1 MIALAAGACTKE
13 VEVPVEKRVVETV
26 IVEKEVPGQTIK
38 VVETVLVEKIVA
50 GEKVTVVETV
60 IVEKNVPG
68 AKVIETVVVEKEVPV
83 EKQVVVT
90 ATALPPTAV
99 PPKGPVTWTIGFPDD
114 ITSLNVW
121 DIMGPASTAYNFYAM
136 LNQYP
141 ALMALSDQ
149 RFDYVPMLATDFPGD
164 VVQEGDFW
172 TTTVAMRDDATWS
185 DGEPIDANDVVFTVA
200 TALEFE
206 LPGNWGSN
214 IDSAVVDHAEAVDQ
228 FTLKIYFK
236 SKPGLSRWQYGL
248 AQTIIVA
255 EHYWAPVAEAAKAEA
270 ELLDRQNAL
279 YGHKPVNEP
288 KAGELVFQK
297 WEPGAFVA
305 LEKNPTYYWQDSTVT
320 QHESG
325 AYAETIGGKTFSA
338 YGEPGGDVAL
348 KLTRSVDA
356 DAVNFSVF
364 SSQDAA
370 ILALRAGEIDYFLS
384 PLGLSAGL
392 KQQVTGQPGIATIE
406 NPSNG
411 FRYLAFNLRRA
422 PMDNAAFRKA
432 VATLI
437 DKEFLCEKILQ
448 NAAFPIYTAVPE
460 GNGFWWNPDVPQ
472 VGKGL
477 TREERINEVVTLLT
491 GAGFTWD
498 TAPAW
503 NPDGRKVDAGEGL
516 RDPSGNLVTELE
528 ILTPSAGYD
537 PLRATSGIWIEQ
549 WLKEAGIPVK
559 ANLTGFNVIV
569 PRVFEEQD
577 FDMWI
582 LGWGL
587 TIYPDY
593 LADFFHSS
601 QTVLGGLNA
610 GGYSNPEF
618 DALADDFTSETDL
631 DAARAKAFTLQEYLA
646 DDLPYVTLFATPI
659 IEAFRSETVN
669 FAFTDVL
676 DGLQNYFQSINGP
689 LAHTAVD

>member
-1 MIALAAGACTKE
+1 MTTSGFRRLPWVTLAVIAAITLAAVACAKE
-13 VEVPVEKRVVETV
+13 VVEVPVEKRVVETV
-26 IVEKEVPGQTIK
+26 IVEREVP
-38 VVETVLVEKIVA
+38 VEQR
-50 GEKVTVVETV
+50 VVETV
-60 IVEKNVPG
+60 IVEKE
-68 AKVIETVVVEKEVPV
+68 IT
-83 EKQVVVT
+83 KQVT
-90 ATALPPTAV
+90 PTPRPATPV
-99 PPKGPVTWTIGFPDD
+99 PAKGPVTWTIGFPDD

-149 RFDYVPMLATDFPGD
+149 RFDYVPMLAKDFPRD
-164 VVQEGDFW
+164 VVQEGSFW
-172 TTTVAMRDDATWS
+172 TATVEMRDDVKWS
-185 DGEPIDANDVVFTVA
+185 DGQPIDANDVVFTIA

-214 IDSAVVDHAEAVDQ
+214 IDSTVVDRAEAVGPY
-228 FTLKIYFK
+228 TVKLYFK

-248 AQTIIVA
+248 AQTIIVP
-255 EHYWAPVAEAAKAEA
+255 EHFWAPIVAEARKEA
-270 ELLDRQNAL
+270 ELIDRQKAL
-279 YGHKPVNEP
+279 FGHKPVNEP
-288 KAGELVFQK
+288 KAGEMVFEK
-297 WEPGAFVA
+297 WEPGAFVS
-305 LEKNPTYYWQDSTVT
+305 LKKNPTYYWQDSKVV
-320 QHESG
+320 QYESG
-325 AYAETIGGKTFSA
+325 AYAETVRGKTFTA
-338 YGEPGGDVAL
+338 YGSPGGDVAL
-348 KLTRSVDA
+348 ELTRSVDA

-384 PLGLSAGL
+384 PLGLAAGL
-392 KQQVTGQPGIATIE
+392 KQQVVGQPGISVIQ

-411 FRYLAFNLRRA
+411 FRYLGFNLRRA

-477 TREERINEVVTLLT
+477 TREQRINEVVSLLT
-491 GAGFTWD
+491 AAGFTWEKQ
-498 TAPAW
+498 PAW
-503 NPDGRKVDAGEGL
+503 NAGDRKVDAGVGL
-516 RDPSGNLVTELE
+516 KDPSGKPVKELE

-549 WLKEAGIPVK
+549 WLKEAGIPTK

-593 LADFFHSS
+593 LADFFHSN
-601 QTVLGGLNA
+601 QAVLGGLNA

-631 DAARAKAFTLQEYLA
+631 TRAREKAFTLQEYLA

-659 IEAFRSETVN
+659 IEAFRSDTVN
-669 FAFTDVL
+669 FAFIDVI

-689 LAHTAVD
+689 LSHTAVD

>member
-1 MIALAAGACTKE
+1 MGINRLRRLPWVILAVTAVVALAAVACTTE

-26 IVEKEVPGQTIK
+26 IVEKEVPGAK
-38 VVETVLVEKIVA
+38 
-50 GEKVTVVETV
+50 VVETV
-60 IVEKNVPG
+60 IVE
-68 AKVIETVVVEKEVPV
+68 VEKEVPV
-83 EKQVVVT
+83 EKEVVVT
-90 ATALPPTAV
+90 ATPLPPTRV
-99 PPKGPVTWTIGFPDD
+99 PAKGPVTWTIGFPDD

-149 RFDYVPMLATDFPGD
+149 RFDYVPTLAKGFPSD
-164 VVQEGDFW
+164 VVQEGNFW
-172 TTTVAMRDDATWS
+172 TATVEMADGAIWS
-185 DGEPIDANDVVFTVA
+185 DGESIDANDVVFTIA

-214 IDSAVVDHAEAVDQ
+214 IDSEVIDRAEAVDQ
-228 FTLKIYFK
+228 FTVKFYFK

-255 EHYWAPVAEAAKAEA
+255 EHYWAPLVATARGEA
-270 ELLDRQNAL
+270 EVIDRQNAL
-279 YGHKPVNEP
+279 YGIKPVDEP
-288 KAGELVFQK
+288 KAGELIFEK
-297 WEPGAFVA
+297 WEPGAFVS
-305 LEKNPTYYWQDSTVT
+305 LKKNPAYYWQDSTVV
-320 QHESG
+320 EYASG
-325 AYAETIGGKTFSA
+325 AYAETVGGKTFNA
-338 YGEPGGDVAL
+338 YGDPGGDVSL
-348 KLTRSVDA
+348 ELTRSVDA
-356 DAVNFSVF
+356 DAVNYSVF

-384 PLGLSAGL
+384 PLGLTAGL

-491 GAGFTWD
+491 AAGFTWE
-498 TAPAW
+498 TQPAW
-503 NPDGRKVDAGEGL
+503 NPDGRKVDAGSGL
-516 RDPSGNLVTELE
+516 KDPSGNPVTELE

-593 LADFFHSS
+593 LADFFHSN
-601 QTVLGGLNA
+601 QAVLGGLNA
-610 GGYSNPEF
+610 GGYSKPEF
-618 DALADDFTSETDL
+618 DAMADDFTSETDL
-631 DAARAKAFTLQEYLA
+631 NAARVKAFTLQEYLA

-659 IEAFRSETVN
+659 IEAYRTETVN

-689 LAHTAVD
+689 LSHTAVD